1 MNTVEMFATQQAI
14 IDLQSKAINSLF
26 LLLMQ
31 YVTPEEADDMVVLKT
46 STKQLNLWQ
55 RSELETMRIKG
66 G

>member
-31 YVTPEEADDMVVLKT
+31 YVTPEADDMDCVKNINQAA
-46 STKQLNLWQ
+46 QL
-55 RSELETMRIKG
+55 MAAIG
-66 G
+66 D

>member
-31 YVTPEEADDMVVLKT
+31 YVTPEETDNMDCVKNINQAAQLMV
-46 STKQLNLWQ
+46 SIEN
-55 RSELETMRIKG
+55 
-66 G
+66 

>member
-31 YVTPEEADDMVVLKT
+31 YVTPEEADDMDCVKNINQAA
-46 STKQLNLWQ
+46 QL
-55 RSELETMRIKG
+55 MAVIG
-66 G
+66 D